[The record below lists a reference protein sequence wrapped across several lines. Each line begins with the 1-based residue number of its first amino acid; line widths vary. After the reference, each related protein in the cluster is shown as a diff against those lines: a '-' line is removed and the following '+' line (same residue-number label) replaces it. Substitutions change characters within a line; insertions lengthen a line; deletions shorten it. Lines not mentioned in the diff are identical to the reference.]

1 MDIQLHVQL
10 VVSWNPVHGEVY
22 SIQHYVIKCAC
33 NLWQFCGFIR
43 VLRFLPLKND
53 HHDIAEILL
62 KVALNTIKLSIFYFG
77 NKGYGWVF
85 FHQYF
90 RNIILVTFIR
100 KGNRSTE
107 GKTLNISTYQYR
119 WIKSHIVVSSTPR
132 HLSEK

>member
-1 MDIQLHVQL
+1 MVNQLI
-10 VVSWNPVHGEVY
+10 VVKVE
-22 SIQHYVIKCAC
+22 YVAY
-33 NLWQFCGFIR
+33 
-43 VLRFLPLKND
+43 KND

-77 NKGYGWVF
+77 NKGYGWGF

-107 GKTLNISTYQYR
+107 GKTINISTYQYR
-119 WIKSHIVVSSTPR
+119 
-132 HLSEK
+132 